1 MKDSHIAIFWFRRD
15 LRLKDNRGLHRAL
28 SSGYKVLPLF
38 IFDENIL
45 SKLER
50 DDARLTFLTERVA
63 SVHEELR
70 KANSGLVTFYGT
82 PLEIFTRFISRHKI
96 ASVFTNSDYEPLA
109 TKRDSEIGELLKS
122 NGIGFNTYHDQLIL
136 EPGSVLK
143 PDNRPYTVFTPFSK
157 RWKDHL
163 TSGMIEEELSSELS
177 GNFVRIDNPTFP
189 LSLSQ
194 LGFIKSNQTVQPFKL
209 DNDTVRNYASR
220 RDFPELD
227 GTTNLGPHL
236 RFGTIS
242 IREVFRITGGLSPIF
257 TSELI
262 WREFFMHIL
271 FHFPNV
277 VENSFKPEYD
287 RIEWANNEEHFNLW
301 CEGMT
306 GYPFVDA
313 GMRELKATGSMHNRV
328 RMVTASFLVKH
339 LLCDWRWGEAWFAS
353 KLHDFELSS
362 NNGNWQWAA
371 GTGCD
376 AAPYF
381 RIFSPDAQQQRFDRQ
396 FTYIKKW
403 VPEFG
408 SNDYP
413 TPIVNH
419 PEARERAL
427 RTYKTGLN
435 R

>member
-1 MKDSHIAIFWFRRD
+1 MLFRSFKLMKDSQICIFWFRRD

-50 DDARLTFLTERVA
+50 DDARVTFLTESVA
-63 SVHEELR
+63 SVHKELR
-70 KANSGLVTFYGT
+70 KAGGGLVTFYGT
-82 PLEIFTRFISRHKI
+82 PLEIFTLLIRKYKI
-96 ASVFTNSDYEPLA
+96 ASVYTNCDYEPYA
-109 TKRDSEIGELLKS
+109 STRDQEIGVLLKS
-122 NGIGFNTYHDQLIL
+122 NGIGFNTFHDQLIL

-143 PDNRPYTVFTPFSK
+143 PDNRPYTVFTPFSR
-157 RWKDHL
+157 RWKERL
-163 TSGMIEEELSSELS
+163 TPDMINEEPSSELF
-177 GNFVRIDNPTFP
+177 GNFAHIENPTPP
-189 LSLSQ
+189 LSLPQ
-194 LGFIKSNQTVQPFKL
+194 LGFLKSTQTVKSSHI
-209 DNDTVRNYASR
+209 DNDTIRNYASR
-220 RDFPELD
+220 RDFPEMG

-242 IREVFRITGGLSPIF
+242 IREVFRMTEGLSSVF

-271 FHFPNV
+271 FHFPHV

-287 RIEWANNEEHFNLW
+287 RIEWVNNEEHFNRW

-313 GMRELKATGSMHNRV
+313 GMRELKATGTMHNRV
-328 RMVTASFLVKH
+328 RMITASFLVKH

-371 GTGCD
+371 EIG
-376 AAPYF
+376 
-381 RIFSPDAQQQRFDRQ
+381 
-396 FTYIKKW
+396 
-403 VPEFG
+403 
-408 SNDYP
+408 
-413 TPIVNH
+413 
-419 PEARERAL
+419 RAHV
-427 RTYKTGLN
+427 
-435 R
+435 